1 MKLLVRSQNFRL
13 QSETEEFAQRK
24 LENVGKFLPNI
35 REIRME
41 LTRLEHSRN
50 EDMIIAQ
57 VTLTHER
64 GAILRTEERVRGF
77 DRFAIE
83 SAVSEALDKMYA
95 RIKRFKGKRQDARTR
110 NGNGRYRATIAEIE
124 ASEDVPDL
132 YDAAD
137 EETGPAVVVRRK
149 AIPVS
154 MMSEHEAIDQME
166 LLGHVFFM
174 FRDVDTGVISVVY
187 KRRDGTYGVL
197 SPASET
203 QE

>member
-24 LENVGKFLPNI
+24 LENLNKFLPNI
-35 REIRME
+35 REVRME
-41 LTRLEHSRN
+41 LTRQEHSRG
-50 EDMIIAQ
+50 EDMVVAQ

-83 SAVSEALDKMYA
+83 TAVTEALDKMYS
-95 RIKRFKGKRQDARTR
+95 RIKRFKGKRKDARTR
-110 NGNGRYRATIAEIE
+110 SGNGRYRATIDEIE

-132 YDAAD
+132 Y
-137 EETGPAVVVRRK
+137 EETGTEPGPSIVVRRK
-149 AIPVS
+149 TIPVS
-154 MMSEHEAIDQME
+154 MMTEHEAIDQME

-174 FRDVDTGVISVVY
+174 FRHVDNGAISVVY
-187 KRRDGTYGVL
+187 RRRDGTYGML
-197 SPASET
+197 SPASEE
-203 QE
+203 QA